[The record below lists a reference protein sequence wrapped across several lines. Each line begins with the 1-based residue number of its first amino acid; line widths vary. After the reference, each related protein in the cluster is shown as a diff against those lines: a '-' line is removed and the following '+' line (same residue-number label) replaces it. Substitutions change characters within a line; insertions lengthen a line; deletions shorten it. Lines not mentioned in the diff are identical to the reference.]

1 MTEIITLSQALC
13 FEYYMGAIEQTSTS
27 FSKKEALEFYTQHKE
42 EYLDKAEKILDL
54 LSKPPKVLH

>member
-1 MTEIITLSQALC
+1 
-13 FEYYMGAIEQTSTS
+13 MGAIEQTSTS